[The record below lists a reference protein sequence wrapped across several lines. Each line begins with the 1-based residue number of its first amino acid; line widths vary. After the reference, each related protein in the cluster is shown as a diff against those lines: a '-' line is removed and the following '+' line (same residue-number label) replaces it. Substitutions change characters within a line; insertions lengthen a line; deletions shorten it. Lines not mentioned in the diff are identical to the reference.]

1 MRPEEPA
8 GPSRRAAPGA
18 ARAQAAGG
26 WAGSTRQ
33 RLEGS
38 GEDVGRSLGRLVVTL
53 LEVVRQVIERQALR
67 RVDGGDLTDE
77 QVEDLGRALI
87 ELEETFDEL
96 RDTFGVREEDLF
108 LPIDVRRLLDAD
120 PADRTARSPTGPEAG
135 PPVGRRDDRHPHL
148 TRGQNHRRESS

>member
-1 MRPEEPA
+1 MTSEEAA
-8 GPSRRAAPGA
+8 GPSRRGNARAAGQQA
-18 ARAQAAGG
+18 ARARSGTA
-26 WAGSTRQ
+26 RQ

-53 LEVVRQVIERQALR
+53 LEVIRQVIERQALR

-120 PADRTARSPTGPEAG
+120 QTGP
-135 PPVGRRDDRHPHL
+135 RDHRQPHL
-148 TRGQNHRRESS
+148 TTSQTHRREST

>member
-1 MRPEEPA
+1 MTPEQSRWHDAWEQEHGIVPRRPARRPAA
-8 GPSRRAAPGA
+8 GPAEGA
-18 ARAQAAGG
+18 RP
-26 WAGSTRQ
+26 

-67 RVDGGDLTDE
+67 RVDVGDLSEE
-77 QVEDLGRALI
+77 QVENLGRALI

-108 LPIDVRRLLDAD
+108 LPIDVRRLLDEQ
-120 PADRTARSPTGPEAG
+120 PTDRRYP
-135 PPVGRRDDRHPHL
+135 GR
-148 TRGQNHRRESS
+148 G